1 VKVQILQM
9 QVGNT
14 LSEPTQISPVNL
26 MVTLVRFIQNEVK
39 VSCEC
44 PRSWACFS
52 DGFEFF

>member
-44 PRSWACFS
+44 PRSRACVS